1 MKDYIKA
8 KDDNW
13 IATLKLE
20 QDVIIFFSSQFCLQI
35 ISLIFYEMLFFIIMM
50 REKIKQEIEKKMQ

>member
-8 KDDNW
+8 KEDDNW

-20 QDVIIFFSSQFCLQI
+20 HDTPKHIHQDF
-35 ISLIFYEMLFFIIMM
+35 M
-50 REKIKQEIEKKMQ
+50 RALKF